1 MDYAVSADKIAE
13 DIDRWI
19 IGRNA
24 ERNRKILKR
33 RLIDGI
39 IFEDLAAEFDLSVP
53 QTKSIVY
60 KTSDRLFRHVKY
72 PLDSD

>member
-1 MDYAVSADKIAE
+1 MYDVSCEKIAS

-19 IGRNA
+19 SGRNA
-24 ERNRKILKR
+24 ERNREILKR

-39 IFEDLAAEFDLSVP
+39 TYERLAEEFGLSTP

-60 KTSDRLFRHVKY
+60 KTSAKLFRHVAY
-72 PLDSD
+72 PLDNE